1 MMGFNDCM
9 MGGDDTKSTLPNYSL
24 VGFGF
29 GGGNQL
35 VPLMHLSFHGIPP
48 LRLDDDDL
56 VISFVIWGTLYWV
69 CAEVMEATFR
79 HGR

>member
-9 MGGDDTKSTLPNYSL
+9 EKETITKSTFPNYSI

-35 VPLMHLSFHGIPP
+35 VPLIHLGFHGILP
-48 LRLDDDDL
+48 LGLAYDGL
-56 VISFVIWGTLYWV
+56 GISFVIWGFSL
-69 CAEVMEATFR
+69 AL
-79 HGR
+79 HKG